1 MKTDSQLQQDVMD
14 ELQWEPRV
22 DHANIGV
29 AATDG
34 VITLSGFASSYA
46 EKIAAEKAAR
56 RIKGVRGLAEEIEVR
71 LPSQAKTADP
81 EIAKRIADIFDWS
94 AMIPNN
100 KIAVKVEHGWV
111 TLTGMVDGHFQRKSA
126 VDFASRISGVKG
138 VSNQITVKAAA
149 SPLDVKDRIMAAFR
163 RNADLDASSI
173 TVSADGNTVRLG
185 GQVHAWYERQ
195 IAERAAWSAP
205 GVDRIEDNIMLV

>member
-126 VDFASRISGVKG
+126 VDFASRISGVTG

>member
-1 MKTDSQLQQDVMD
+1 MKNDSQLQQDVID

-29 AATDG
+29 AAMDG
-34 VITLSGFASSYA
+34 VITLSGFVGSYA

-56 RIKGVRGLAEEIEVR
+56 RVKGVRGLAEEIEVR
-71 LPSQAKTADP
+71 LASDAKTADP

-94 AMIPNN
+94 ATIPKT
-100 KIAVKVEHGWV
+100 KILIKVEHGWV
-111 TLTGMVDGHFQRKSA
+111 TLSGMVEGHFQRKSA
-126 VDFASRISGVKG
+126 GDLASRISGVRG
-138 VSNQITVKAAA
+138 VSNQIGVKAVP
-149 SPLDVKDRIMAAFR
+149 STLDVRDRIMAAFR

-185 GQVHAWYERQ
+185 GKVHAWYERQ

-205 GVDRIEDNIMLV
+205 GVNRVEDNIMVV

>member
-126 VDFASRISGVKG
+126 VDFASRISGVIG

>member
-126 VDFASRISGVKG
+126 VDFASRISGVTG
-138 VSNQITVKAAA
+138 VSNQITVKEAA